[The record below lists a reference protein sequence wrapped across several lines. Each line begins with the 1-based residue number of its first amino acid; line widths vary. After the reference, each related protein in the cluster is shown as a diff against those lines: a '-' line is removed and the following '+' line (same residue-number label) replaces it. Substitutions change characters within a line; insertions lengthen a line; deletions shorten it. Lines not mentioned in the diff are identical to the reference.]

1 MRTQTMTAL
10 NRYTSVIVCD
20 VHNDWKGLVICMRKR
35 FLQIALLVMVIGVGC
50 SGCSPADK
58 DRDATTV
65 GVVNSE
71 VIMPDETEPT
81 EVQID
86 AQGVLDLEAV
96 ASTES
101 EEPEVTETENSSS
114 ASETYEEDTAPEDVA
129 EEMETDAS
137 SGEAT
142 ETTDSTETDVP
153 EGTSEVT
160 TESFTEETT
169 EESTEAN
176 LATETPVEQTT
187 EEVSEE
193 EFVAYD
199 PNYIV
204 ALCNEKIKAY
214 GKILIWENLDS
225 LLAEGKIT
233 QEEYNEYYPFDGME
247 NSYYSVFVET
257 DLSKASTISGRSLRT
272 EEEIADY
279 IVGMLAL
286 ETGDVVAVSYAGI
299 YKGNHYDF
307 YEFRCHR

>member
-10 NRYTSVIVCD
+10 NRYKSVIVCD
-20 VHNDWKGLVICMRKR
+20 VHSDWKGLVIGMSKR
-35 FLQIALLVMVIGVGC
+35 FLLIILLVMVIGVGC

-58 DRDATTV
+58 DRDATTIEAT
-65 GVVNSE
+65 NSE
-71 VIMPDETEPT
+71 VVVSDETEAT
-81 EVQID
+81 EVHID
-86 AQGVLDLEAV
+86 AQGVSDLEV
-96 ASTES
+96 VESIES

-114 ASETYEEDTAPEDVA
+114 ASEAYEEDTAPEDVA

-137 SGEAT
+137 SEETT
-142 ETTDSTETDVP
+142 ETTDTTEADVS

-160 TESFTEETT
+160 TESSTEETT
-169 EESTEAN
+169 EEPAETN
-176 LATETPVEQTT
+176 LPTETPVEQTT
-187 EEVSEE
+187 EEAVEDT
-193 EFVAYD
+193 FVAYD

-214 GKILIWENLDS
+214 GKILIWENLDK

-247 NSYYSVFVET
+247 NSYYSVFMET
-257 DLSKASTISGRSLRT
+257 DLSKASTIVGEPLRS

-286 ETGDVVAVSYAGI
+286 ETGDVVAVSYAGV
-299 YKGNHYDF
+299 YEGNHYDF